1 MFRIGAPAPAGT
13 HTVIPHSESELI
25 ARCLA
30 VHPQPSAAFEK
41 LYDQHARSVL
51 MFLYGLHRHDEHAAR
66 DALQET
72 FLRFWKSLPTFQQG
86 RPLRPWLLRIGR
98 NVSLDMWKRASSKA
112 ERGLD
117 EMGELVESTEPGP
130 SELATQRETAAVL
143 RRVVLDLPA
152 DQRAVFLLKHD
163 EGLTY
168 TQVAETLG
176 CSVRTA
182 KYRMKAALA
191 AVGREA
197 ERLGVRV

>member
-1 MFRIGAPAPAGT
+1 
-13 HTVIPHSESELI
+13 
-25 ARCLA
+25 
-30 VHPQPSAAFEK
+30 
-41 LYDQHARSVL
+41 